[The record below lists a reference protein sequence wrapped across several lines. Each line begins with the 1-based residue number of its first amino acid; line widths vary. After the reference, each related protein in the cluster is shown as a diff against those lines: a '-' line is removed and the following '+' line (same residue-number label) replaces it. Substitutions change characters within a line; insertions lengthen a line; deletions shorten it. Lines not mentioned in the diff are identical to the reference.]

1 MSDLQ
6 FIIMGNVKQII
17 GSFKYHFIVWSIYK
31 KVLHVLYS
39 MAWKGNLQILKVFW
53 PLHIVTDYWT
63 SINLLNT
70 AHYAS
75 VSIKFKLTRW
85 YSNNLNKLKWRKK
98 LWGLW
103 LMMQQVKHIDRWGL
117 RLIWFFLLH
126 IKYFEFEYWNIF
138 WYVMFYLVRC
148 MLLINRYLLSVNM
161 Y

>member
-1 MSDLQ
+1 MIMSDLQ
-6 FIIMGNVKQII
+6 FIIMVNVKQII

-31 KVLHVLYS
+31 EVMHVLYS

-103 LMMQQVKHIDRWGL
+103 LMMQQSKHIDRLGL
-117 RLIWFFLLH
+117 RLTWFLLH
-126 IKYFEFEYWNIF
+126 IKYFEFEY
-138 WYVMFYLVRC
+138 
-148 MLLINRYLLSVNM
+148 
-161 Y
+161 